1 MTRTKVFFFVVL
13 NKISYMKAGV
23 THLFHNTIVQQFT
36 DESLVFTCDIAYEN
50 QGNIYNI
57 EYNNAHTML

>member
-1 MTRTKVFFFVVL
+1 
-13 NKISYMKAGV
+13 MKAKV